1 MRPYQTVGS
10 FRGGLQTLPLG
21 LAKKIGD
28 DKVGLRSFSGGH
40 KWRSTLFEFEESS

>member
-1 MRPYQTVGS
+1 MFVRPYSTVGS

-28 DKVGLRSFSGGH
+28 DKVGPCNLKGFYVHRAPRRFT
-40 KWRSTLFEFEESS
+40 W